1 MADDKRKTFGK
12 RGPAPVVARRP
23 KAPGVAPPAGQ
34 KRSLAVSLVM
44 MGALSLAAYETFG
57 WIDRK
62 LNCEP
67 DPANPEE
74 LVCKHRSGST
84 YRRARRGGWRWSS
97 ESGSSTSHGFT
108 FGGFGHAGGFH
119 FGGS

>member
-1 MADDKRKTFGK
+1 VAKKERKEFGK
-12 RGPAPVVARRP
+12 RGPPVVLHKP
-23 KAPGVAPPAGQ
+23 KPPGAPPAEGR
-34 KRSLAVSLVM
+34 KRSLAVSLAV
-44 MGALSLAAYETFG
+44 MGALSLGAYETFD

-74 LVCKHRSGST
+74 LICKHRSGTT
-84 YRRARRGGWRWSS
+84 YRRYRSSGWRWSS
-97 ESGSSTSHGFT
+97 HSSSSSSHGFL